1 MYKEEEDQE
10 HPDNLQLWAFSSYQD
25 DLVSKALNRY
35 FFPEYV
41 LSLFESM

>member
-1 MYKEEEDQE
+1 MYREEENQE
-10 HPDNLQLWAFSSYQD
+10 HPDNLWLWAFSSYQD
-25 DLVSKALNRY
+25 DFVSKAFNGV